1 MTEVQILFRVDEE
14 LLEDLDDTI
23 KRSGFRTRNE
33 WFRNAARAFM
43 EDAERKSLLR
53 KLSKL
58 KDEGATEKD
67 AAEMVRKWRKGAR

>member
-1 MTEVQILFRVDEE
+1 MTEVQILFRVDED

-23 KRSGFRTRNE
+23 KRSGFKTRNE

-43 EDAERKSLLR
+43 EESERKTILR

-67 AAEMVRKWRKGAR
+67 TAEMVKKWRKGAR